1 MLCLDNAKLLGTFFS
16 HFIYKNFKILKIL
29 MSKWTNKKQ
38 INIGQEN
45 IGMGKVSHVHIETNP
60 PPNQKRNLSFHQ
72 RLPHLMDDV

>member
-1 MLCLDNAKLLGTFFS
+1 
-16 HFIYKNFKILKIL
+16 
-29 MSKWTNKKQ
+29 MSKWTNEKQ